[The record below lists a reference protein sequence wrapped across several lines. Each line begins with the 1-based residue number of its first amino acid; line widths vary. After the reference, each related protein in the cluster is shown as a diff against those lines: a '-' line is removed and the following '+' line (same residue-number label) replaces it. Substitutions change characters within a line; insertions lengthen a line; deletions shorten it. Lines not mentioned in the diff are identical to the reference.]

1 MPPARNASKSPAT
14 DPKIRR
20 DVERIEREVTPPTPA
35 IYEAVRRLGDEEM
48 HRPAVSLWWSGL
60 AGGLSISFSLL
71 AQGILAM
78 HLPESQWRTLIVAMG
93 YPVGFLMV
101 VLSRQQLFT
110 ETTITVMVPL
120 MKEPTREN
128 FVLAM
133 RMWGVVLAANLAGT
147 LFAALFCT
155 FAPVVDPGLRDSM
168 LEIARRAMGHEWYE
182 MGFHAIT
189 AGFLMAAMVW
199 LIPAAGN
206 TQFHI
211 VALITYIIGAG
222 DFSHIVAG
230 SVEAFML
237 VVNGA
242 MTVPAFLGTFLL
254 PVFVGNVIGGTA
266 LFAVLSHAQV
276 MKEI

>member
-1 MPPARNASKSPAT
+1 MPPARSAPKRPQT

-20 DVERIEREVTPPTPA
+20 DVERIEQEVTPPTPA

-71 AQGILAM
+71 AQAILAM

-120 MKEPTREN
+120 LKEPTRSN

-155 FAPVVDPGLRDSM
+155 FAPVVDAGLRDSM
-168 LEIARRAMGHEWYE
+168 LQIARQSMSHEWFE
-182 MGFHAIT
+182 MGFRAIT

-199 LIPAAGN
+199 LIPAAGS

-211 VALITYIIGAG
+211 VALITYVIGAG
-222 DFSHIVAG
+222 EFSHIVAG

-237 VVNGA
+237 VVNSA

-254 PVFVGNVIGGTA
+254 PVLVGNVIGGTA
-266 LFAVLSHAQV
+266 LFAVISHAQV

>member
-1 MPPARNASKSPAT
+1 MAKL
-14 DPKIRR
+14 DPKLRK
-20 DVERIEREVTPPTPA
+20 DVQRLEEEATPPTPA
-35 IYEAVRRLGDEEM
+35 IYETVRRYGKEEM
-48 HRPAVSLWWSGL
+48 VRPAVSLWWSGL

-71 AQGILAM
+71 TEGILRM
-78 HLPESQWRTLIVAMG
+78 HLPESGWRELVVALG

-110 ETTITVMVPL
+110 ETTITVMLPL
-120 MKEPTREN
+120 IKEPTREH
-128 FVLAM
+128 FVGAA
-133 RMWGVVLAANLAGT
+133 RMWAVVLAANLAGT

-155 FAPVVDPGLRDSM
+155 FAPVVSPELRASM
-168 LEIARRAMGHEWYE
+168 LDVSRMAMDHAWLEI
-182 MGFHAIT
+182 GFRGIT

-211 VALITYIIGAG
+211 VLLITYVIGAG

-230 SVEAFML
+230 SMEAFL
-237 VVNGA
+237 LAVNGA
-242 MTVPAFLGTFLL
+242 MPPGTLFGGFLA
-254 PVFVGNVIGGTA
+254 PVLVGNVIGGTA
-266 LFAVLSHAQV
+266 LFAVISYAQV

>member
-1 MPPARNASKSPAT
+1 MSRQAPKRPQT

-20 DVERIEREVTPPTPA
+20 DVERIEQEVTPPTPA
-35 IYEAVRRLGDEEM
+35 IYEAVRRLGAEEM
-48 HRPAVSLWWSGL
+48 RRPATSLWWSGL

-71 AQGILAM
+71 TQAILLM
-78 HLPESQWRTLIVAMG
+78 HLPDSQWRTLVVGMG

-120 MKEPTREN
+120 MKEPTREH
-128 FVLAM
+128 FLLAM

-147 LFAALFCT
+147 LFAALFCS
-155 FAPVVDPGLRDSM
+155 FAPVIEPGLRDAM
-168 LEIARRAMGHEWYE
+168 LEISRNSMHHEWYE
-182 MGFHAIT
+182 MGFRAIT

-199 LIPAAGN
+199 LIPAAGS
-206 TQFHI
+206 TQFHV
-211 VALITYIIGAG
+211 VAIITYIIGAG
-222 DFSHIVAG
+222 EFSHIVAG
-230 SVEAFML
+230 SIEAFML
-237 VVNGA
+237 VVTGA
-242 MTVPAFLGTFLL
+242 MSIAGFVGTFLL
-254 PVFVGNVIGGTA
+254 PVLVGNIIGGTA